1 MNKEKLFG
9 LKPNFIT
16 VAYSQLI
23 KSAIFLRYGIKS
35 DEKIFLSSKPSPILG
50 GLEIFQRGDGCQV
63 DKGIM
68 VGTIRMGYGHHR
80 MAYAVYSWVL
90 AKKVKPYLHDLL
102 GIQSNEAVAIKEIDG
117 LYSQMSRVSS
127 EWGGPVEWAW
137 GQLTAQGN
145 IGSLYLSA
153 LLAES
158 YANMMSDLS
167 RSLPYIST
175 YPLNGQ
181 VAVEA
186 GFTNVIHLICDN
198 YPQYYLLVPG
208 ALNLVQS
215 PASYHKF
222 IDMGVPK
229 ENLQI
234 AGHWVPEPIVTNV
247 EADSKAR
254 IERIEKQKP
263 KRLLLPIGGAGAQKN
278 YTLSLIDKI
287 KNKLKN
293 GELHLFINAGDHA
306 NIFETFKTEFAS
318 MGLNYNIV
326 SDWKSLLEFCKTHSF
341 DSKEET
347 KLAPITIFS
356 YANYYEAFTTTDYLI
371 RVSDILVTKPSEL
384 AFYPVPKIFIRRVGD
399 HEAAS
404 AFRSMELGEGTTE
417 CREPEHAFEMVK
429 LLTEQNQILQRMN
442 ECVIRNAHD
451 GIYDGAKNAVEMAVK
466 LL

>member
-1 MNKEKLFG
+1 MNTEKLFG

-16 VAYSQLI
+16 VAYSQFI
-23 KSAIFLRYGIKS
+23 KSAIFLRYGINS
-35 DEKIFLSSKPSPILG
+35 DEKIFLSSKPSPILKD
-50 GLEIFQRGDGCQV
+50 LEIFGRGDGCQV
-63 DKGIM
+63 DKGIL

-90 AKKVKPYLHDLL
+90 AKKIKPYLHDLL
-102 GIQSNEAVAIKEIDG
+102 AIESNEAVAIKEIDG

-127 EWGGPVEWAW
+127 EWGGHIEWMW
-137 GQLTAQGN
+137 GQITAQGN
-145 IGSLYLSA
+145 IGSLYLSTI
-153 LLAES
+153 LAES

-167 RSLPYIST
+167 RSLPYLST

-198 YPQYYLLVPG
+198 FPQYYLLVPG

-215 PASYHKF
+215 PSSYHKF

-234 AGHWVPEPIVTNV
+234 AGHWVSETIVTNV

-254 IERIEKQKP
+254 LDRIEKRKP

-278 YTLSLIDKI
+278 YTLSFIDLI

-306 NIFETFKTEFAS
+306 SIFETLKAELAKQ
-318 MGLNYNIV
+318 GINYHVV
-326 SDWKSLLEFCKTHSF
+326 SDWNTLLDFCKTHSF
-341 DSKEET
+341 DAKVESKI
-347 KLAPITIFS
+347 APVTIFS
-356 YANYYEAFTTTDYLI
+356 YANYFEAFTTTDYLI

-384 AFYPVPKIFIRRVGD
+384 AFYPVPKLFIRRVGD

-442 ECVIRNAHD
+442 ECVIRNARD
-451 GIYDGAKNAVEMAVK
+451 GIYDGAKNAVEMAMK